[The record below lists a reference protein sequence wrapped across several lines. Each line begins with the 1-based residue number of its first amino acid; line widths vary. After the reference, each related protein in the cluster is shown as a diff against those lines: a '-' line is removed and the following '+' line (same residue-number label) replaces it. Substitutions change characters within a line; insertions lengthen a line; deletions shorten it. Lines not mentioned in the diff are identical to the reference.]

1 MKNYAYLRR
10 PFLVSITFAA
20 LILSGCGSTSL
31 VSTPIENID
40 TIPLKVS
47 DLSEEEAK
55 RWGHADLMKDTVPGM
70 SVNRAYEELLGNLKV
85 RENVVVAV
93 LDSGID
99 LDHEDLDGV
108 LWNNAD
114 ETPGNGKDD
123 DNNGYVDDVH
133 GYNFLGE
140 SLKEQLEMARILR
153 LNLGDESLQNQARE
167 ELDAE
172 YQQASAAK
180 QRYEQIYQAVTSADQ
195 AVKKELGKSNYTRED
210 IEGIQTTDPAMLQHI
225 GILKQMFSLGASVEM
240 DEVLKQIKE
249 GLDYFTTQVNYHLNV
264 DFNGREVVGD
274 DPYDINSREYGNG
287 NPMNRAGDESHG
299 THVAGI
305 IAAERGNG
313 LGVNGVADHVK
324 IMSVRMVPDGDE
336 YDKDV
341 ALGIRYAV
349 DNGARI
355 INASF
360 GKSYSPNKEWVYEAI
375 KYAARKNVLIVH
387 AAGNEGLNLDD
398 PANENYPNDQQAT
411 GPEFADNVLTVG
423 SLDSSYG
430 SGMVSSFSNY
440 GASNV
445 DIFAPGGGIYSTMPD
460 DEYTFQ
466 GGTSMAAPAVSG
478 IAALILSRFPTL
490 SAVQVKKIILQSGLP
505 VKTPVVL
512 AGDSNRSKP
521 FSEASRSGK
530 IANAYNALILADQV
544 ANGKIS
550 L

>member
-1 MKNYAYLRR
+1 MKNQSRSRL
-10 PFLVSITFAA
+10 PLVAA
-20 LILSGCGSTSL
+20 LAFMVLTLTGCGSTSL

-40 TIPLKVS
+40 SVPLKVS
-47 DLSEEEAK
+47 ELSEEASK
-55 RWGHADLMKDTVPGM
+55 RWGHADLVKDTIPGM
-70 SVNRAYEELLGNLKV
+70 SVDRAYEELLGNLKV
-85 RENVVVAV
+85 HETIVVGV

-99 LDHEDLDGV
+99 LEHEDLDGV
-108 LWNNAD
+108 VWNNLD

-140 SLKEQLEMARILR
+140 SYHEQMEVARILR
-153 LNLGDESLQNQARE
+153 LNLGDAALQAKAKQ
-167 ELDAE
+167 ELEAE
-172 YQQASAAK
+172 YEEA
-180 QRYEQIYQAVTSADQ
+180 RTRLPYFEQFYQVGKDADE
-195 AVKKELGKSNYTRED
+195 AVKKELGKDSYSKEEVAAMGYTSV
-210 IEGIQTTDPAMLQHI
+210 AMQQSKS
-225 GILKQMFSLGASVEM
+225 ILMQLFSYGDSI
-240 DEVLKQIKE
+240 DDVLDQFKATK
-249 GLDYFTTQVNYHLNV
+249 DYYYSLVNYHLNV
-264 DFNGREVVGD
+264 EFDGRKVVGD

-287 NPMNRAGDESHG
+287 NPMNRVKDESHG

-305 IAAERGNG
+305 IGAERGNG
-313 LGVNGVADHVK
+313 LGMDGIADHVR
-324 IMSVRMVPDGDE
+324 IMSVRTVPDGDE

-341 ALGIRYAV
+341 ALAIRYAV

-387 AAGNEGLNLDD
+387 AAGNDGLNLDD
-398 PANENYPNDQQAT
+398 PANPNFPNDQEAT

-423 SLDSSYG
+423 SLDNTYG
-430 SGMVSSFSNY
+430 SEMVSSFSNY

-445 DIFAPGGGIYSTMPD
+445 DVFAPGGQIYSTMPGN
-460 DEYTFQ
+460 EYTFQ

-478 IAALILSRFPTL
+478 IAALILSRFPKLT
-490 SAVQVKKIILQSGLP
+490 AAQVKKIIMQSGLS
-505 VKTPVVL
+505 VKTPVIV
-512 AGDSNRSKP
+512 AGDSDLSKP
-521 FSEASRSGK
+521 FSEISRSGK
-530 IANAYNALILADQV
+530 IANAYNALILADKV

>member
-1 MKNYAYLRR
+1 MKNYACLQR
-10 PFLVSITFAA
+10 PLLGALTLAA
-20 LILSGCGSTSL
+20 LVLSGCGSTTL

-40 TIPLKVS
+40 TVPLKVS
-47 DLSEEEAK
+47 ELSEEASK
-55 RWGHADLMKDTVPGM
+55 RWGHADLMQDTIPGM
-70 SVNRAYEELLGNLKV
+70 SVDRAYAELLGNLKV

-108 LWNNAD
+108 LWSNSD

-140 SLKEQLEMARILR
+140 SYHEQLEMARILR
-153 LNLGDESLQNQARE
+153 LNLGDADLQARARQ
-167 ELDAE
+167 ELEAE
-172 YQQASAAK
+172 YEEARAGLE
-180 QRYEQIYQAVTSADQ
+180 RYEQLYQAVKNADE
-195 AVKKELGKSNYTRED
+195 AVKKELGKDSYTRED
-210 IEGIQTTDPAMLQHI
+210 VAAINGTSVAMQQHK
-225 GILKQMFSLGASVEM
+225 GILEQMFNFGASI
-240 DEVLKQIKE
+240 DDVLEQIE
-249 GLDYFTTQVNYHLNV
+249 AGLNYFNGQVNYHLNV
-264 DFNGREVVGD
+264 DFDGRNVVGD
-274 DPYDINSREYGNG
+274 DPYDINSRDYGNG
-287 NPMNRAGDESHG
+287 DPMNRVEDESHG

-305 IAAERGNG
+305 IAAERANG
-313 LGVNGVADHVK
+313 LGVDGVADHVR
-324 IMSVRMVPDGDE
+324 IMSIRAVPDGDE
-336 YDKDV
+336 YDKDI
-341 ALGIRYAV
+341 ALAIRYAV

-375 KYAARKNVLIVH
+375 KYAAKKNVLIVH
-387 AAGNEGLNLDD
+387 AAGNDGLNLDD
-398 PANENYPNDQQAT
+398 PSNPNYPNDQEAT

-430 SGMVSSFSNY
+430 AEMVSSFSNY

-445 DIFAPGGGIYSTMPD
+445 DIFAPGGGIYSTMPNN
-460 DEYTFQ
+460 EYTFQ

-478 IAALILSRFPTL
+478 IAALILSRFPKL
-490 SAVQVKKIILQSGLP
+490 SAVQVKKIIMQSGLP
-505 VKTPVVL
+505 VKTPVIL
-512 AGDSNRSKP
+512 AGNSDLSKP
-521 FSEASRSGK
+521 FSEVSRSGK

>member
-1 MKNYAYLRR
+1 MKNYACLQR
-10 PFLVSITFAA
+10 PFLGALTLAA
-20 LILSGCGSTSL
+20 LVLSGCGSTTL

-40 TIPLKVS
+40 TVPLKVS
-47 DLSEEEAK
+47 ELSEEASK
-55 RWGHADLMKDTVPGM
+55 RWGHADLMQDTIPGM
-70 SVNRAYEELLGNLKV
+70 SVDRAYEELLGNLKV

-108 LWNNAD
+108 LWSNSD

-140 SLKEQLEMARILR
+140 SYHEQLEMARILR
-153 LNLGDESLQNQARE
+153 LNLGDADLQARARQ
-167 ELDAE
+167 ELEAE
-172 YQQASAAK
+172 YEEARAGLE
-180 QRYEQIYQAVTSADQ
+180 RYEQLYQAVKNADE
-195 AVKKELGKSNYTRED
+195 AVKKELGKDSYTRED
-210 IEGIQTTDPAMLQHI
+210 VAAINGTSVAMQQHK
-225 GILKQMFSLGASVEM
+225 GILEQMFNFGASI
-240 DEVLKQIKE
+240 DDVLEQIE
-249 GLDYFTTQVNYHLNV
+249 AGLNYFNGQVNYHLNV
-264 DFNGREVVGD
+264 DFDGRNVVGD
-274 DPYDINSREYGNG
+274 DPYDINSRDYGNG
-287 NPMNRAGDESHG
+287 DPMNRVEDESHG

-305 IAAERGNG
+305 IAAERANG
-313 LGVNGVADHVK
+313 LGVDGVADHVR
-324 IMSVRMVPDGDE
+324 IMSIRAVPDGDE
-336 YDKDV
+336 YDKDI
-341 ALGIRYAV
+341 ALAIRYAV

-375 KYAARKNVLIVH
+375 KYAAKKNVLIVH
-387 AAGNEGLNLDD
+387 AAGNDGLNLDD
-398 PANENYPNDQQAT
+398 PSNPNYPNDQEAT

-430 SGMVSSFSNY
+430 AEMVSSFSNY

-445 DIFAPGGGIYSTMPD
+445 DIFAPGGGIYSTMPNN
-460 DEYTFQ
+460 EYTFQ

-478 IAALILSRFPTL
+478 IAALILSRFPKL
-490 SAVQVKKIILQSGLP
+490 SAVQVKKIIMQSGLP
-505 VKTPVVL
+505 VKTPVIL
-512 AGDSNRSKP
+512 AGNSDLSKP
-521 FSEASRSGK
+521 FSEVSRSGK

>member
-1 MKNYAYLRR
+1 MKNYAYFQR
-10 PFLVSITFAA
+10 PLMVAFTFAA
-20 LILSGCGSTSL
+20 LVLSGCGSTSL

-40 TIPLKVS
+40 TVPLKVS
-47 DLSEEEAK
+47 ELSEEASK
-55 RWGHADLMKDTVPGM
+55 KWGHADLMQDTIPGM
-70 SVNRAYEELLGNLKV
+70 SVDRAYEELLGNLKA
-85 RENVVVAV
+85 REDVIVAV

-99 LDHEDLDGV
+99 LTHEDLDGT

-123 DNNGYVDDVH
+123 DNNGYVDDIH

-140 SLKEQLEMARILR
+140 SYHEQLEMARILR
-153 LNLGDESLQNQARE
+153 LNLGDEALQARARQELEAENE
-167 ELDAE
+167 EARSGLE
-172 YQQASAAK
+172 
-180 QRYEQIYQAVTSADQ
+180 RYEQLYQAVKNADQ
-195 AVKKELGKSNYTRED
+195 AVKEELGKDSYTQED
-210 IEGIQTTDPAMLQHI
+210 VAGISGTSVAMQQAK
-225 GILKQMFSLGASVEM
+225 GILSQMFNYGASI
-240 DEVLKQIKE
+240 DEVLKQIKA
-249 GLDYFTTQVNYHLNV
+249 GLDYLNGQVKYHLNV
-264 DFNGREVVGD
+264 DFDGREVVGD

-287 NPMNRAGDESHG
+287 NPINRVEEESHG

-313 LGVNGVADHVK
+313 LGIDGVADHVK
-324 IMSVRMVPDGDE
+324 IMSVRTVPDGDE

-341 ALGIRYAV
+341 ALAIRYAV

-387 AAGNEGLNLDD
+387 AAGNDGLNLDD
-398 PANENYPNDQQAT
+398 PANTNFPNDQEAT
-411 GPEFADNVLTVG
+411 GPEFANNVITVG
-423 SLDSSYG
+423 SLDSTYG
-430 SGMVSSFSNY
+430 AEMVSSFSNY

-445 DIFAPGGGIYSTMPD
+445 DIFAPGGGIYSTMPGN
-460 DEYTFQ
+460 EYTFQ

-478 IAALILSRFPTL
+478 IAALILSRFPNL
-490 SAVQVKKIILQSGLP
+490 SASQVKKIIMQSGLSI
-505 VKTPVVL
+505 KTPVVL
-512 AGDSNRSKP
+512 AGDSDLSKP
-521 FSEASRSGK
+521 FSETSRSGK